1 MLEGVTGEG
10 KGGGNFAAAIR
21 QPAEDIPYQGITGA
35 PRILKANRISWNL
48 QGIKIKY
55 QGKIISYNSTQSS
68 GKDDMVKEEK
78 REVSRDAVLKR
89 LRRIEG
95 QIRGLQK
102 MVAEER
108 ECESIV
114 AQLAA
119 VRSAID
125 GVGALVLN
133 NYIKICAPKGGA
145 ANPAVYESMV
155 RVVGVWG
162 RVRLGE

>member
-1 MLEGVTGEG
+1 M
-10 KGGGNFAAAIR
+10 AR
-21 QPAEDIPYQGITGA
+21 
-35 PRILKANRISWNL
+35 
-48 QGIKIKY
+48 
-55 QGKIISYNSTQSS
+55 
-68 GKDDMVKEEK
+68 EEK
-78 REVSRDAVLKR
+78 PEVSREAVVKRLKR
-89 LRRIEG
+89 VEG

-114 AQLAA
+114 TQLAA

-133 NYIKICAPKGGA
+133 NYIKICASKGSEA
-145 ANPAVYESMV
+145 DHAVYESMV

>member
-1 MLEGVTGEG
+1 MARDNDVEATRE
-10 KGGGNFAAAIR
+10 AI
-21 QPAEDIPYQGITGA
+21 
-35 PRILKANRISWNL
+35 
-48 QGIKIKY
+48 
-55 QGKIISYNSTQSS
+55 
-68 GKDDMVKEEK
+68 VK
-78 REVSRDAVLKR
+78 RLKR
-89 LRRIEG
+89 VEG

-102 MVAEER
+102 MVTEER

-114 AQLAA
+114 TQLAA

-133 NYIKICAPKGGA
+133 NYIKICAPGGSKA
-145 ANPAVYESMV
+145 DADVYESMV

>member
-1 MLEGVTGEG
+1 
-10 KGGGNFAAAIR
+10 
-21 QPAEDIPYQGITGA
+21 
-35 PRILKANRISWNL
+35 
-48 QGIKIKY
+48 
-55 QGKIISYNSTQSS
+55 
-68 GKDDMVKEEK
+68 MVRKEK
-78 REVSRDAVLKR
+78 VEVSREVIVKR

-114 AQLAA
+114 TQLAA

-125 GVGALVLN
+125 SVGALVLN
-133 NYIKICAPKGGA
+133 NYIKICNPRGSESD
-145 ANPAVYESMV
+145 PAVYESMV

-162 RVRLGE
+162 RVRLRE

>member
-1 MLEGVTGEG
+1 
-10 KGGGNFAAAIR
+10 
-21 QPAEDIPYQGITGA
+21 
-35 PRILKANRISWNL
+35 
-48 QGIKIKY
+48 
-55 QGKIISYNSTQSS
+55 
-68 GKDDMVKEEK
+68 MVRKEK
-78 REVSRDAVLKR
+78 VEVSREVIVKR

-102 MVAEER
+102 MVIEER

-114 AQLAA
+114 TQLAA

-125 GVGALVLN
+125 SVGALVLN
-133 NYIKICAPKGGA
+133 NFIKICTPRGSETD
-145 ANPAVYESMV
+145 PAVYESMV